1 MQGLFRIRRILFHLA
16 FIFHIA
22 LLFAQSEIKTTE
34 VNLNLRKEPF
44 IENNVIIVIP
54 KGSLFTVDYSNQQY
68 TDWVSI
74 KYKGY
79 TGYVFAKYISNTTVN
94 NDYENISNS
103 SNKYYINSKG
113 EKIQSPTYYSSPPAG
128 AAAECRDGTYSFSR
142 NRRGT
147 CSHHGGVKRWL

>member
-1 MQGLFRIRRILFHLA
+1 MKDLFRKKRLFFQLFLA
-16 FIFHIA
+16 FHIS

-34 VNLNLRKEPF
+34 VNLNLRKAPF

-68 TDWVSI
+68 SDWILI

-79 TGYVFAKYISNTTVN
+79 TGYVFAKYISSPPIN
-94 NDYENISNS
+94 NDYVNFSNS
-103 SNKYYINSKG
+103 AVKYYINSQG
-113 EKIQSPTYYSSPPAG
+113 EKIQSPTYYNSPPTGSTAQ
-128 AAAECRDGTYSFSR
+128 CRDGTYSFSR